1 MISLLRTSYELLPLF
16 FIHLQSIH
24 HMDFYLENQEFIE
37 LNKLLK
43 LMGLVD
49 TGGEAKQVIE
59 MGQVKVNEQV
69 EFRKRNKL
77 RSGDMVEFAGK
88 TVKVL

>member
-1 MISLLRTSYELLPLF
+1 MEFT
-16 FIHLQSIH
+16 
-24 HMDFYLENQEFIE
+24 LEGQEFIE

-59 MGQVKVNEQV
+59 LGLVKVNGQV

-77 RSGDMVEFAGK
+77 RSGDMVEFDGK
-88 TVKVL
+88 TVNVL

>member
-1 MISLLRTSYELLPLF
+1 ME
-16 FIHLQSIH
+16 
-24 HMDFYLENQEFIE
+24 FYLENQEFIE

-43 LMGLVD
+43 LMDLVD
-49 TGGEAKQVIE
+49 TGGAAKQVIE

-77 RSGDMVEFAGK
+77 RSGDKVEFAGK

>member
-1 MISLLRTSYELLPLF
+1 MDILLCKKFIALTLLSSTNNQTAMEF
-16 FIHLQSIH
+16 T
-24 HMDFYLENQEFIE
+24 LEGQDFIE

-77 RSGDMVEFAGK
+77 RSGDKVEFDGK
-88 TVKVL
+88 MVRVI

>member
-1 MISLLRTSYELLPLF
+1 MEFT
-16 FIHLQSIH
+16 
-24 HMDFYLENQEFIE
+24 LEGQEFIE

-59 MGQVKVNEQV
+59 LGMVKVNGQV

-77 RSGDMVEFAGK
+77 RSGDKVEFDGK
-88 TVKVL
+88 TVVVK

>member
-1 MISLLRTSYELLPLF
+1 MEFT
-16 FIHLQSIH
+16 
-24 HMDFYLENQEFIE
+24 LEGQEFIE

-59 MGQVKVNEQV
+59 LGLVKVNGQV

-77 RSGDMVEFAGK
+77 RSGDMVEFDGK

>member
-1 MISLLRTSYELLPLF
+1 MEFT
-16 FIHLQSIH
+16 
-24 HMDFYLENQEFIE
+24 LEGQEFIE

-59 MGQVKVNEQV
+59 LGLVKVNAQIEY
-69 EFRKRNKL
+69 RKRNKL
-77 RSGDMVEFAGK
+77 RSGDMVEFDGK
-88 TVKVL
+88 TVNVL